1 MRAAGMRAA
10 GMRPA
15 GMTAAMGRR
24 LLGAALALA
33 MLASVFGAGA
43 GDAGAAQLTYKT
55 PADAFTALIAAAR
68 AEDTKALIA
77 VLGPEG
83 ESFVVSDDPV
93 ADKQALERFVAA
105 YDASNHIDM
114 KGKDKAT
121 LVVGKEEWPFP
132 VPAVKQG
139 KVWHLDA
146 AAGEEEILDR
156 RIGRNE
162 LSVMEVCQAYVDA
175 QREYAEKDRNAD
187 GYVEYAQKFLSS
199 PGAHDGLYWP
209 TKEGEEES
217 PLGPLVVE
225 AQAAGYTVGKE
236 HEAPTPYYGYYYR
249 ILKGQGPH
257 AKGGAYDYVVNG
269 HMIGGFAMVAFP
281 AQYGVTGIMTFIVN
295 HDGVIYE
302 KDLGPDTETI
312 AEKMKLFD
320 PGSGWTKQE
329 PSGSPD

>member
-1 MRAAGMRAA
+1 VIPAPSGRRVLAAGLGIVMLAFS
-10 GMRPA
+10 
-15 GMTAAMGRR
+15 
-24 LLGAALALA
+24 LGAA
-33 MLASVFGAGA
+33 
-43 GDAGAAQLTYKT
+43 AAQLTYKT

-68 AEDTKALIA
+68 AEDSKALLA

-83 ESFVVSDDPV
+83 ESFVVSEDPV

-105 YDASNHIDM
+105 YDAANHIEM
-114 KGKDKAT
+114 TGKDKAT

-132 VPAVKQG
+132 VPAVKKG
-139 KVWHLDA
+139 ASWHLDA
-146 AAGEEEILDR
+146 AAGKEEILDR
-156 RIGRNE
+156 RIGRDE
-162 LSVMEVCQAYVDA
+162 LAVLEVCQAYVDA
-175 QREYAEKDRNAD
+175 QREYASKDRNAD
-187 GYVEYAQKFLSS
+187 GYIEYAQKFLSS

-225 AQAAGYTVGKE
+225 AQAAGYTLGKE

-257 AKGGAYDYVVNG
+257 AKGGAYDYVING

-302 KDLGPDTETI
+302 KDLGPDTEAL

-320 PGSGWTKQE
+320 PGPGWTRQE